1 MGQKGS
7 SLDGHEGPA
16 SRWMPPHRAWLCWM
30 LAAKED
36 HPWLDSTAM
45 MVVVL
50 HVVPGAQP
58 YSRPFIDS
66 KEITIRQA
74 FRFFVC

>member
-1 MGQKGS
+1 MKAQQADKDATPSGLKALLDVGS
-7 SLDGHEGPA
+7 Q
-16 SRWMPPHRAWLCWM
+16 
-30 LAAKED
+30 ED
-36 HPWLDSTAM
+36 HPCGWIPTAM

-58 YSRPFIDS
+58 YSHRPFIDS

>member
-1 MGQKGS
+1 
-7 SLDGHEGPA
+7 
-16 SRWMPPHRAWLCWM
+16 
-30 LAAKED
+30 
-36 HPWLDSTAM
+36 M

-74 FRFFVC
+74 SGFLSADGPSILVMHDH

>member
-1 MGQKGS
+1 MGCHPIGHGS
-7 SLDGHEGPA
+7 AG
-16 SRWMPPHRAWLCWM
+16 CWQP
-30 LAAKED
+30 KKTI
-36 HPWLDSTAM
+36 HGWIPTAM